1 VFTDVFF
8 ISFLSFLI
16 LSAVVSKAPGETSP
30 GAFAGALVRARC
42 YVLMI
47 LRPAGR
53 FLTIPFPPRPLAAR
67 FLAAVIR
74 PPLLF
79 FAICNHFLSSIRY
92 FPLKYL
98 MPYGAGTV
106 MVLDCTVTEPPPPPD
121 PANNLPSTAAPLFTV
136 MVTAASM
143 FPLKMLV
150 VPRVAELPTC
160 Q

>member
-1 VFTDVFF
+1 
-8 ISFLSFLI
+8 
-16 LSAVVSKAPGETSP
+16 
-30 GAFAGALVRARC
+30 
-42 YVLMI
+42 MI

-53 FLTIPFPPRPLAAR
+53 FLTIPFPPGRLAAR

-79 FAICNHFLSSIRY
+79 FAIGNHFLSAIRY
-92 FPLKYL
+92 FLLKCR

-121 PANNLPSTAAPLFTV
+121 PANNLPSTAAPLLTV